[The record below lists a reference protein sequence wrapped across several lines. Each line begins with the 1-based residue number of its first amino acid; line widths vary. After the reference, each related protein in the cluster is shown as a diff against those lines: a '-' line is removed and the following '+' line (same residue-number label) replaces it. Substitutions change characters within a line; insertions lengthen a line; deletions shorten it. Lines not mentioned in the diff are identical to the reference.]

1 MSDKTSEAGAKP
13 DRATR
18 FAIPMSLRYRRR
30 GDKSWRRGKVE
41 NVSRSGVLFSARL
54 WMEPGS
60 PVEMRLHLADATSVP
75 DAARIFCKGNVVRAV
90 QPSATSQTLSLAVN
104 IQSYKLIPN
113 LPV

>member
-54 WMEPGS
+54 WMEPGA
-60 PVEMRLHLADATSVP
+60 PVEMKLHLADAAGVP
-75 DAARIFCKGNVVRAV
+75 SAAQVFCKGNVVRAV
-90 QPSATSQTLSLAVN
+90 TPSSISQKLSLAVN
-104 IQSYKLIPN
+104 FQSYKLIPS